1 MSLYGK
7 DSVPVPGPTPKDH
20 PSSFISP
27 LSYPLPHFIMAT
39 SRRTRSGRP
48 AHSAPAKRIRTKQGC
63 LTCRIRRKKCD
74 ESREF
79 GGGCETCSRLHIEC
93 LGYSNKRPEWLK
105 GARVDEYK
113 RQIKHFLADNG
124 ARSSTRSP
132 DQAFLGLQHLKE
144 SSGSPREHSESVHTD
159 TESDYYSDPVSPV
172 EQKIEYHSPLH
183 AMTALPSIT
192 ETQPAWMPDL
202 SAEVNWSS
210 PTLDFYGYTD
220 DQCPSMMSL
229 QGTQYSPFP
238 TLDTLSLVSGP
249 MHYNE
254 HSITLSPV
262 LDPCQLDPN
271 MLQVTSAQ
279 YEYPASSE
287 LVDTRPIWQT
297 FTALLPLAAGD
308 PEGVGAVL
316 EVLNHSSE
324 HLLTH
329 NDFLAGTSTG
339 TEDLRQMRQRAKQR
353 LLRSGYDRPLSR
365 AVTSLLMMQVTLRQ
379 GHFGDWGD
387 CLDFVIDWIRNQFS
401 LPSARVSSLGEDDR
415 RVLRHGLWAEL
426 IATATRKQ
434 VPVHIDIYRRI
445 LDSEEPA
452 VLACSNKVT
461 STFVEV
467 IALAANPSHLAQAQA
482 RMQQFREN
490 LVVPT
495 DDLESI
501 SAAHVHT
508 IGINLYLET
517 VASRGTINPAV
528 QDSVR
533 ASGCHTKD
541 ANRWS
546 NCSMMMKELIRTE
559 GGDSALQAAF
569 EIMDETYNNRK
580 REASRQITG
589 SRKCVNKTFCL
600 SSAQPTKR
608 VVVNRAHPRWP
619 VPPRVEN

>member
-1 MSLYGK
+1 
-7 DSVPVPGPTPKDH
+7 
-20 PSSFISP
+20 
-27 LSYPLPHFIMAT
+27 MAS

-144 SSGSPREHSESVHTD
+144 SPGSPREHSESVHTD

-172 EQKIEYHSPLH
+172 EQRIEYHTPLH

-220 DQCPSMMSL
+220 DQCPI
-229 QGTQYSPFP
+229 
-238 TLDTLSLVSGP
+238 VSGP

-262 LDPCQLDPN
+262 LDPYQLDPN

-279 YEYPASSE
+279 YEYPVSSE
-287 LVDTRPIWQT
+287 SVDTSPTWQT

-308 PEGVGAVL
+308 PAGVEAVL

-339 TEDLRQMRQRAKQR
+339 TEELRQMRQHAMQR
-353 LLRSGYDRPLSR
+353 LLRSGYNRPLSR

-379 GHFGDWGD
+379 GHFGSWGD
-387 CLDFVIDWIRNQFS
+387 CLNFVIEWIRNQFL

-490 LVVPT
+490 LVIPT

-533 ASGCHTKD
+533 AVCNAVSKTSQREFAFWIFLAGCHTKD

-569 EIMDETYNNRK
+569 GERYLALILTNIPPYSLNSRITEIMDETYNNRK
-580 REASRQITG
+580 KGGISPDHWVKKMREQN
-589 SRKCVNKTFCL
+589 VL
-600 SSAQPTKR
+600 L
-608 VVVNRAHPRWP
+608 V
-619 VPPRVEN
+619 